1 LSKQKIVKQLK
12 KTIMAETK
20 PTATA
25 SRASTS
31 VQPLK
36 KSNVISWIAPIGCL
50 LLGYIIWRFG
60 LGSAS
65 NFTKPDMDGGFWPHH
80 KGPKGG
86 LVKMYEGGII
96 VPVLIACF
104 LMVVTFVI
112 ERLLTVAKAAGAGNI
127 AEFIRKVQYHLANKN
142 VDAALSECDRQ
153 RGSVANVM
161 KAGLRKYKEM
171 MGEGELNTEQKVV
184 AIQKEVE
191 EATALELPML
201 EKNLVF
207 LSTIAS
213 VATLLGLLGT
223 VLGMITSFS
232 ALGAGE
238 GGGEAASQLS
248 QGISEALYNTA
259 LGIGTSAIAIIMY
272 NIFTTKID
280 AITYGIDESGF
291 TLTQS
296 FASLYK

>member
-1 LSKQKIVKQLK
+1 
-12 KTIMAETK
+12 MAETK

-25 SRASTS
+25 AVKSSTS
-31 VQPLK
+31 VQPK
-36 KSNVISWIAPIGCL
+36 KKGNSISWLAPLLCVIA
-50 LLGYIIWRFG
+50 GYIIWRFII
-60 LGSAS
+60 GSDS
-65 NFTKPDMDGGFWPHH
+65 NFSHPDKSGGFWPDQQ
-80 KGPKGG
+80 GPIGG
-86 LVKMYEGGII
+86 IARMYKGGII
-96 VPVLIACF
+96 VPILIGA
-104 LMVVTFVI
+104 LLTVITFVI
-112 ERLLTVAKAAGAGNI
+112 ERLLTISKATGTGNI
-127 AEFIRKVQYHLANKN
+127 AEFIRKVQYNLANKN
-142 VDAALSECDRQ
+142 VDAAISECDKQ
-153 RGSVANVM
+153 KGSVGNVM

-171 MGEGELNTEQKVV
+171 ISNTELDTDQKVL

-213 VATLLGLLGT
+213 VATLMGLLGT
-223 VLGMITSFS
+223 VLGMIKSFS
-232 ALGAGE
+232 ALGAA
-238 GGGEAASQLS
+238 GGGEAAQRLS

-259 LGIGTSAIAIIMY
+259 LGIGTSAVAIIMY

-280 AITYGIDESGF
+280 GITYGIDESGF

>member
-1 LSKQKIVKQLK
+1 
-12 KTIMAETK
+12 MAETK
-20 PTATA
+20 PTVAK
-25 SRASTS
+25 ASTS
-31 VQPLK
+31 VQPKK
-36 KSNVISWIAPIGCL
+36 KSNAISWIAPLVCII
-50 LLGYIIWRFG
+50 LGYLIWRFVI
-60 LGSAS
+60 GSPD
-65 NFTKPDMDGGFWPHH
+65 NFTKGKANGGFWPDRD
-80 KGPKGG
+80 GAIGG
-86 LVKMYEGGII
+86 FAKMYLGGII
-96 VPVLIACF
+96 VPILLGSFLTVL
-104 LMVVTFVI
+104 TFVI
-112 ERLLTVAKAAGAGNI
+112 ERFLTITKASGTGNN
-127 AEFIRKVQYHLANKN
+127 AEFIRKIQYHLANKN
-142 VDAALSECDRQ
+142 VDAALAECDKQ
-153 RGSVANVM
+153 KGSVGNVM

-171 MGEGELNTEQKVV
+171 ISNTELDTDQKVL

-223 VLGMITSFS
+223 VLGMIRSFS
-232 ALGAGE
+232 ALGDE
-238 GGGEAASQLS
+238 GGGEAASKLS

-272 NIFTTKID
+272 NVFTTKID
-280 AITYGIDESGF
+280 GITYGIDESGF

>member
-1 LSKQKIVKQLK
+1 
-12 KTIMAETK
+12 MAETK

-25 SRASTS
+25 GKSSTS
-31 VQPLK
+31 VQPKK
-36 KSNVISWIAPIGCL
+36 KSNAISWVAPVACIIVGF
-50 LLGYIIWRFG
+50 IIWRFI
-60 LGSAS
+60 LGDAS
-65 NFTKPDMDGGFWPHH
+65 NFTQPDAAGGFWPNH

-86 LVKMYEGGII
+86 LVRMYEGGII
-96 VPVLIACF
+96 VPILIAS
-104 LMVVTFVI
+104 LLTVVVFVI
-112 ERLLTVAKAAGAGNI
+112 ERLLTISKATGTGNI

-142 VDAALSECDRQ
+142 VDQAIAECDKQ
-153 RGSVANVM
+153 KGSVGNVM

-171 MGEGELNTEQKVV
+171 ITNTELETEQKVLN
-184 AIQKEVE
+184 IQKEVE

-213 VATLLGLLGT
+213 VATLMGLLGT
-223 VLGMITSFS
+223 VLGMIKSFS
-232 ALGAGE
+232 ALGEE
-238 GGGEAASQLS
+238 GGGQAAAELS
-248 QGISEALYNTA
+248 RGISEALYNTA

-280 AITYGIDESGF
+280 GITYGIDESGF

-296 FASLYK
+296 FASMYK